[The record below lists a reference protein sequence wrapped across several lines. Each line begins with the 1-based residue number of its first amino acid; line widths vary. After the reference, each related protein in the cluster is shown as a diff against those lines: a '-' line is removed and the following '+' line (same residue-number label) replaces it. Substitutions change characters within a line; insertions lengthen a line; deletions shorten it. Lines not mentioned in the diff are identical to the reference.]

1 MFVSLSLAHRLA
13 LSVGLPLCAS
23 LLQWLAWD
31 YLEPYAWFLF
41 YPTVFLVAFSAG
53 QWAGIFSTLLSAA
66 LAWYVFIPVR
76 WSFEI
81 ETTDALV
88 AVAGFVAT
96 GILFSV
102 LCERA
107 IRVNRR
113 LMSLQ
118 RDALLRHVLDSAAD
132 AVVLTR
138 ADGICIYANN
148 EAVRLL
154 GREGVP
160 LIGQR
165 LEGYLCEQR
174 CEAFDEI
181 RRRLAADGA
190 VRAESCFKRADGALL
205 PMDINASLLPDGNQY
220 WSLRDIAAQKETER
234 ELVASRTTLQT
245 AYENMTDAFFITD
258 AEGRLVQFNEAFAS
272 FHRFSSA
279 DQCPKMLSEYTAF
292 LEMYSETMEPL
303 PPAQWPVPR
312 ALRGE
317 RAVNVE
323 YFIRRSDTGEMWIGA
338 FNCAPIRDAG
348 GWVVGAVVTGR
359 DVTERKRSEE
369 NLRKLSMAVEQSP
382 ESVIITNVRGEIE
395 YVNASFSRHS
405 GYLKG
410 DVLGRNPRFLQSG
423 KTPPAA
429 YAGLWGAL
437 TRGETWHGEFYNRRK
452 DGSEFIEFASIS
464 PIRETDGRITHFLAV
479 KEDITERKR
488 AEMSVRESNERF
500 MTIFRNSPLGIA
512 IGKIPEGTFV
522 DLNPAMEQLIG
533 YTRAEVIGRSGEDF
547 GLWPEV
553 EKRRGMIERLHN
565 EKVVRNIETCF
576 RSKDGQEVDVSL
588 SACRVEIMEEPH
600 FIGIVSDIRL
610 QKEALNVLKHH
621 KDELET
627 LVASRTAELVVARD
641 AAEAA
646 TRAKS
651 AFLANMSHEI
661 RTPMNGILGTAH
673 LMLRGGPTEKQAGQL
688 EKILESGQHLL
699 GVIND
704 ILDLSKIEAG
714 KLVLE
719 AKDFA
724 VSNLLRG
731 VLAVMSDNVANKGL
745 ALKTETTGLPEAAR
759 GDSTRLSQ
767 ILVNYL
773 SNALKF
779 TERGSITLRGF
790 VVAADETGYL
800 VRFEVEDTGIGMSA
814 VQQARIFRTFE
825 QADSSTTRKY
835 GGTGL
840 GLAINRRL
848 AELMNGEV
856 GVVSQAGR
864 GSLFW
869 VTVRLA
875 HAGTIPLAK
884 TASIPTVDAGAGDQ
898 LSSERRILLVEDDP
912 MNREVAEG
920 LLAQAGLEID
930 AAVDGAQAI
939 ELFARNDYA
948 LVLMDVQMP
957 VMDGL
962 DATRAIRKVA
972 GRRHVPILAMTANAF
987 SEDRMN
993 CLDAGMDDFISKP
1006 FDPDVLYAT
1015 LRKWLSVRRG

>member
-1 MFVSLSLAHRLA
+1 M
-13 LSVGLPLCAS
+13 
-23 LLQWLAWD
+23 
-31 YLEPYAWFLF
+31 
-41 YPTVFLVAFSAG
+41 
-53 QWAGIFSTLLSAA
+53 
-66 LAWYVFIPVR
+66 
-76 WSFEI
+76 
-81 ETTDALV
+81 
-88 AVAGFVAT
+88 
-96 GILFSV
+96 
-102 LCERA
+102 
-107 IRVNRR
+107 
-113 LMSLQ
+113 
-118 RDALLRHVLDSAAD
+118 
-132 AVVLTR
+132 
-138 ADGICIYANN
+138 
-148 EAVRLL
+148 
-154 GREGVP
+154 
-160 LIGQR
+160 
-165 LEGYLCEQR
+165 
-174 CEAFDEI
+174 
-181 RRRLAADGA
+181 
-190 VRAESCFKRADGALL
+190 
-205 PMDINASLLPDGNQY
+205 
-220 WSLRDIAAQKETER
+220 
-234 ELVASRTTLQT
+234 
-245 AYENMTDAFFITD
+245 
-258 AEGRLVQFNEAFAS
+258 
-272 FHRFSSA
+272 
-279 DQCPKMLSEYTAF
+279 
-292 LEMYSETMEPL
+292 
-303 PPAQWPVPR
+303 
-312 ALRGE
+312 
-317 RAVNVE
+317 
-323 YFIRRSDTGEMWIGA
+323 
-338 FNCAPIRDAG
+338 
-348 GWVVGAVVTGR
+348 TGR

-745 ALKTETTGLPEAAR
+745 ALKTETTACRKPLAEIRR
-759 GDSTRLSQ
+759 GCRRSW
-767 ILVNYL
+767 
-773 SNALKF
+773 
-779 TERGSITLRGF
+779 SIT
-790 VVAADETGYL
+790 
-800 VRFEVEDTGIGMSA
+800 
-814 VQQARIFRTFE
+814 
-825 QADSSTTRKY
+825 
-835 GGTGL
+835 
-840 GLAINRRL
+840 
-848 AELMNGEV
+848 
-856 GVVSQAGR
+856 
-864 GSLFW
+864 
-869 VTVRLA
+869 
-875 HAGTIPLAK
+875 
-884 TASIPTVDAGAGDQ
+884 
-898 LSSERRILLVEDDP
+898 
-912 MNREVAEG
+912 
-920 LLAQAGLEID
+920 
-930 AAVDGAQAI
+930 
-939 ELFARNDYA
+939 
-948 LVLMDVQMP
+948 
-957 VMDGL
+957 
-962 DATRAIRKVA
+962 
-972 GRRHVPILAMTANAF
+972 
-987 SEDRMN
+987 
-993 CLDAGMDDFISKP
+993 
-1006 FDPDVLYAT
+1006 
-1015 LRKWLSVRRG
+1015 